1 VAAFID
7 RYNRIRRHSTCEMKS
22 PVDYEAILAMRATDE
37 TETADA
43 A

>member
-1 VAAFID
+1 VASFID
-7 RYNRIRRHSTCEMKS
+7 RYNRIRRHSTCEMHS
-22 PVDYEAILAMRATDE
+22 PVDCEAILALRVTNE